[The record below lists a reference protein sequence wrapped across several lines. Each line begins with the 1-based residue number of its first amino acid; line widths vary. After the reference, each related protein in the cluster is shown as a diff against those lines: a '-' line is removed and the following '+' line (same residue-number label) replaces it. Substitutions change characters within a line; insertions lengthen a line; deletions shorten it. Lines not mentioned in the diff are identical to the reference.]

1 MLCNWGC
8 KRRQRGREVV
18 ECGGEEGEMKIREY
32 SYMNNIIELRMN
44 WIIEI
49 KSIM

>member
-1 MLCNWGC
+1 M
-8 KRRQRGREVV
+8 V
-18 ECGGEEGEMKIREY
+18 ECGGEEGKMKIREY
-32 SYMNNIIELRMN
+32 SYMNNIIESRMN